1 MNTSTISYH
10 SISARQFLSH
20 ALQKEC
26 AEGVGEERQS
36 LWKIILFPLS
46 LHLIAKQFL
55 PIILTAGGP
64 LSCKGVP
71 YRFIGREETA
81 LFFFAPCTLD
91 TLNRIKDDIYIP
103 FVFHV
108 WGVETE
114 TALILCES
122 RDALTFWT
130 FPEKDTGGRDDRGVG
145 GEGGR
150 DIRRESTLSKF
161 FSAIFFCHLV
171 TASPPSYP
179 TVPRASCKL
188 VTAALNEILHFSL
201 L

>member
-1 MNTSTISYH
+1 MLSASHLIWEAACPLMHAHPWKQAHAHAHTRTRAHTQTHLHICKLSSFKLQLHPNSSRNICHVLDVSFTSAEKKRKTSKMNTSTISYH

-81 LFFFAPCTLD
+81 LFSSL
-91 TLNRIKDDIYIP
+91 
-103 FVFHV
+103 
-108 WGVETE
+108 
-114 TALILCES
+114 
-122 RDALTFWT
+122 
-130 FPEKDTGGRDDRGVG
+130 
-145 GEGGR
+145 
-150 DIRRESTLSKF
+150 
-161 FSAIFFCHLV
+161 HLV
-171 TASPPSYP
+171 
-179 TVPRASCKL
+179 PR
-188 VTAALNEILHFSL
+188 IH
-201 L
+201 

>member
-1 MNTSTISYH
+1 METGTRARTHTHAHAHTQKHICTFANCPPSNSNFILIPRETSATFLMFHLHRREKKRKTSKMNTSTISYH

-81 LFFFAPCTLD
+81 LFSSL
-91 TLNRIKDDIYIP
+91 
-103 FVFHV
+103 
-108 WGVETE
+108 
-114 TALILCES
+114 
-122 RDALTFWT
+122 
-130 FPEKDTGGRDDRGVG
+130 
-145 GEGGR
+145 
-150 DIRRESTLSKF
+150 
-161 FSAIFFCHLV
+161 HLV
-171 TASPPSYP
+171 
-179 TVPRASCKL
+179 PR
-188 VTAALNEILHFSL
+188 IH
-201 L
+201 